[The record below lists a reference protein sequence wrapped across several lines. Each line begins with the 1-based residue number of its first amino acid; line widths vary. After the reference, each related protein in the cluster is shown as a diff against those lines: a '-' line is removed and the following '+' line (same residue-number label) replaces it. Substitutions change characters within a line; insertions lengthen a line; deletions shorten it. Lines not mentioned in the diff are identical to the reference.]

1 MRILPFLPSEHRWR
15 TKMRRTF
22 EPWVGQAVVVQVAVG
37 QVRLSV
43 RGTLLK
49 DRGETLL
56 VTPEIGCD
64 VEIPKTRLLAIEEAR
79 RAEKRVPRFLYS

>member
-1 MRILPFLPSEHRWR
+1 MQ
-15 TKMRRTF
+15 RTF
-22 EPWVGQAVVVQVAVG
+22 EPWVGQTVVLQVAVG

-49 DRGETLL
+49 DRGESLL
-56 VTPEIGCD
+56 VTPDIGCD

-79 RAEKRVPRFLYS
+79 RAEKRVPTFLYS

>member
-1 MRILPFLPSEHRWR
+1 MQ
-15 TKMRRTF
+15 RTF
-22 EPWVGQAVVVQVAVG
+22 EPWVGQAVVVQLAVG

-56 VTPEIGCD
+56 VTPDVGCD
-64 VEIPKTRLLAIEEAR
+64 VEIPKAKLLAIEEAR
-79 RAEKRVPRFLYS
+79 RAEKRAPTFLYI